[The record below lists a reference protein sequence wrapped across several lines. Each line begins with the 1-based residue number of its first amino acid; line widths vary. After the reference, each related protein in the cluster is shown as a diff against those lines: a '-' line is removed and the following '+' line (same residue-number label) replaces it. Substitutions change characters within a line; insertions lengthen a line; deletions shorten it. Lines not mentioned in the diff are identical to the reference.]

1 MNCRIVQSGDWDVCA
16 KEQQMKVVHEY
27 RAGRSIVRFVVRYE
41 RRPVAAVLGISSD
54 TLTSPPLE

>member
-27 RAGRSIVRFVVRYE
+27 RAGRSVFRYE

>member
-27 RAGRSIVRFVVRYE
+27 RAGRSIVRYE